1 MDFIN
6 HSSCNTLLKPPPGVS
21 DADCGTLPVKRWTD
35 PQFGAVLTSFWKPSA
50 VELEALIAGGSI
62 AVNLYTPVHPVI
74 STQVYL
80 KDEA

>member
-1 MDFIN
+1 MDFIK
-6 HSSCNTLLKPPPGVS
+6 HSSCNHLFGPPRGVS

-35 PQFGAVLTSFWKPSA
+35 PKFGTVLTSFWKPSA
-50 VELEALIAGGSI
+50 AELEALNAGGSI

-80 KDEA
+80 KDET